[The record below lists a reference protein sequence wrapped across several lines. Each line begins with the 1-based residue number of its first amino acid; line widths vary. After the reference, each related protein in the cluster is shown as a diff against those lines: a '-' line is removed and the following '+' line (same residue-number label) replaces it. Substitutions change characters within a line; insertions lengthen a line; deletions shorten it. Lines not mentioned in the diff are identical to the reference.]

1 MKLQYLGDSKDSF
14 KWDYHDYLTYELGY
28 PVFNIALMMTP
39 DDGGN
44 DGKSHPS
51 LFPARKE
58 IIDFC
63 HDLRQSR
70 SIETIKTLP
79 KRTGASYKVLFH
91 KNDKYINNINRN
103 EYFSNFSNTIDQ
115 LVFIDPDNGFEP
127 EKSFNEK
134 HILYKDIS
142 NILEQLSDNSVI
154 SVFQHHRRKS
164 FVYDY
169 ARIKER
175 LGSCHSTAI
184 YWHSLMFVV
193 ISKSENALNR
203 VISANTKYEMTNPI
217 EVIT

>member
-14 KWDYHDYLTYELGY
+14 KWDYHDYLTSELGY
-28 PVFNIALMMTP
+28 PLFNITLMMTP

-51 LFPARKE
+51 LYPARNE
-58 IIDFC
+58 VIEFC
-63 HDLRQSR
+63 HDLRNSR

-79 KRTGASYKVLFH
+79 KATGASYEVVFH
-91 KNDKYINNINRN
+91 KGDEYINNVNRN
-103 EYFSNFSNTIDQ
+103 EYFSDFNNTVDQ

-134 HILYKDIS
+134 HVLYNDIS
-142 NILEQLSDNSVI
+142 NILGQLSDESVV

-164 FVYDY
+164 FVNDY

-175 LGSCHSTAI
+175 LGVCYSTAI
-184 YWHSLMFVV
+184 YWHSIMFVV
-193 ISKSENALNR
+193 ISKSEYALKR
-203 VISANTKYEMTNPI
+203 VISANIKYEKTNPI